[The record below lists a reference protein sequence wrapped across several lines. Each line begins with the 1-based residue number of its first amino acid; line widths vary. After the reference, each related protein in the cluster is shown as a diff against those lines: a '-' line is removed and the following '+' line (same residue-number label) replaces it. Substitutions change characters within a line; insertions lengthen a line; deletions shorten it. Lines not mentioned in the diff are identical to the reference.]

1 MDLLVTAVVGV
12 IAGIGI
18 GILVSG
24 RLDRPNQRTRALEAD
39 LEASRAELT
48 SYRHSA
54 LAQFRQTAERIH
66 DLDDSYAALRRQLA
80 ASAHELCGSELG
92 RRLEEPRSED
102 RLSAGESSGATDA
115 SGETVQR
122 GAIPWSESIADEAA
136 DDRAERDIERAVAAD
151 HADGDTD
158 RAAVAEDADSDRAA
172 VAEDAADDT
181 QGTASA
187 DDTDATSAGSTRD
200 GDRPMTRTEAFRA
213 ARAAHAAAGAD
224 GKPGGND
231 AGSDGGAESEDG
243 ATSNS
248 RQAAG

>member
-102 RLSAGESSGATDA
+102 RLSAGESSGAADTTDA

-136 DDRAERDIERAVAAD
+136 DDTDGDAERAVAVDDAD
-151 HADGDTD
+151 DNTD
-158 RAAVAEDADSDRAA
+158 RAAATDGTGGDT
-172 VAEDAADDT
+172 DDT
-181 QGTASA
+181 NETP
-187 DDTDATSAGSTRD
+187 AGSTGD

-213 ARAAHAAAGAD
+213 ARAAHAASTAGEE
-224 GKPGGND
+224 PRGNG
-231 AGSDGGAESEDG
+231 AGSEEGAASEDD
-243 ATSNS
+243 AASKS